1 MLKMLKIFFFM
12 LRISAQI
19 ISVICHPLLMLTY
32 MLGLLLIVNAYMFGI
47 NSASEGKL
55 LLVRV
60 FATTFILPA
69 FAIFLMYRLKLIS
82 SVNMTDKQERIGPF
96 IATGIFYLWAFRSI
110 LNDSNMPSA
119 FLIAALGTTIGLFAC
134 FLINLF
140 FKISLHATGAGGF
153 VGMVLITTWLYD
165 RGPFLMWLPFAGVC
179 TVSIN
184 TVLLVSIV
192 LAGAVG
198 TARLV
203 LGAHTS
209 KELYAGFLLGLVS
222 QYIALQFFV

>member
-1 MLKMLKIFFFM
+1 MLK
-12 LRISAQI
+12 ISAQI
-19 ISVICHPLLMLTY
+19 LSVILHPLLMLTY
-32 MLGLLLIVNAYMFGI
+32 MLGLLLIVNPYLFGI

-55 LLVRV
+55 LVIRV

-69 FAIFLMYRLKLIS
+69 FAIFLMHRLKLIS
-82 SVNMTDKQERIGPF
+82 SIEMTDKQERIGPF
-96 IATGIFYLWAFRSI
+96 IATGIFYLWVFRSV
-110 LNDSNMPSA
+110 LNDTNMPTA

-153 VGMVLITTWLYD
+153 VGMVLITMWLYSY
-165 RGPFLMWLPFAGVC
+165 GAFSMWLPFVGVC

-184 TVLLVSIV
+184 FILMLSVF

-198 TARLV
+198 SARLV

-209 KELYAGFLLGLVS
+209 KELYAGFVLGLVC
-222 QYIALQFFV
+222 QYIALQVFV

>member
-1 MLKMLKIFFFM
+1 MLK
-12 LRISAQI
+12 ISAQI
-19 ISVICHPLLMLTY
+19 LSVVLHPLLMLTY
-32 MLGLLLIVNAYMFGI
+32 MLGLLLIVNPYLFGI

-55 LLVRV
+55 LVIRV

-69 FAIFLMYRLKLIS
+69 FAIFLMYRLGLVS

-96 IATGIFYLWAFRSI
+96 IATGVFYLWVFRSV
-110 LNDSNMPSA
+110 LNDSNMPTA

-153 VGMVLITTWLYD
+153 VGMVLITMWLYSY
-165 RGPFLMWLPFAGVC
+165 GAFSVWLPFAGVC
-179 TVSIN
+179 HISIN
-184 TVLLVSIV
+184 LILMVSVL

-198 TARLV
+198 SARLL

-209 KELYAGFLLGLVS
+209 KELYAGFVLGLLAQFV
-222 QYIALQFFV
+222 ALQVFV

>member
-1 MLKMLKIFFFM
+1 MLK
-12 LRISAQI
+12 ISAQI
-19 ISVICHPLLMLTY
+19 LSVICHPLLMLTY
-32 MLGLLLIVNAYMFGI
+32 MLGLLLIVNPYLFGI
-47 NSASEGKL
+47 NNASEGKL
-55 LLVRV
+55 LMLRV
-60 FATTFILPA
+60 FITSFILPA

-82 SVNMTDKQERIGPF
+82 SLTMSDKQQRIGPF
-96 IATGIFYLWAFRSI
+96 IATGVFYLWVFISVFK
-110 LNDSNMPSA
+110 DSNMPTA

-153 VGMVLITTWLYD
+153 VGMVLITMWLYSY
-165 RGPFLMWLPFAGVC
+165 GAFAIWLPFLGVC
-179 TVSIN
+179 FVSIN
-184 TVLLVSIV
+184 AVLLVSIV

>member
-1 MLKMLKIFFFM
+1 MLK
-12 LRISAQI
+12 ISAQI
-19 ISVICHPLLMLTY
+19 LSVICHPLLMLTY
-32 MLGLLLIVNAYMFGI
+32 MLGLLLVVNPYLFGI
-47 NSASEGKL
+47 NNASEGKL
-55 LLVRV
+55 LMLRV
-60 FATTFILPA
+60 FITSFVLPA

-82 SVNMTDKQERIGPF
+82 SLTMNDKQQRIGPF
-96 IATGIFYLWAFRSI
+96 IATGVFYLWVFISVFK
-110 LNDSNMPSA
+110 DSNMPTA

-153 VGMVLITTWLYD
+153 VGMVLITMWLYSY
-165 RGPFLMWLPFAGVC
+165 GAFSIWLPFLGVC
-179 TVSIN
+179 FVSIN
-184 TVLLVSIV
+184 AVLLVSIV

>member
-1 MLKMLKIFFFM
+1 MLKIF
-12 LRISAQI
+12 AQI

-32 MLGLLLIVNAYMFGI
+32 MLGLLLMVNAYMFGI

-55 LLVRV
+55 LLIRV

-119 FLIAALGTTIGLFAC
+119 FLIAVLGTTIGLFAC

-153 VGMVLITTWLYD
+153 VGMVLITMWLYSY
-165 RGPFLMWLPFAGVC
+165 GAFSMWLPFVGVC

-184 TVLLVSIV
+184 AVLLVSIV

-198 TARLV
+198 TARMI

>member
-1 MLKMLKIFFFM
+1 MLKIT
-12 LRISAQI
+12 AQI
-19 ISVICHPLLMLTY
+19 ISVVCHPLLMLTY
-32 MLGLLLIVNAYMFGI
+32 MLGLLLIVNSYMFGI

-82 SVNMTDKQERIGPF
+82 SINMTDKQERIGPF
-96 IATGIFYLWAFRSI
+96 IATGVFYLWAFRSI

-198 TARLV
+198 TARMILN
-203 LGAHTS
+203 AHTS
-209 KELYAGFLLGLVS
+209 KELYAGFLLGLVC

>member
-1 MLKMLKIFFFM
+1 MLK
-12 LRISAQI
+12 ISAQI
-19 ISVICHPLLMLTY
+19 LSIVLHPLLMLTY
-32 MLGLLLIVNAYMFGI
+32 MLGLLLIVNPYLFGI

-55 LLVRV
+55 LVIRV

-69 FAIFLMYRLKLIS
+69 FAIFLMHRLKLIS
-82 SVNMTDKQERIGPF
+82 SIEMTDKQERIGPF
-96 IATGIFYLWAFRSI
+96 IVTGIFYLWVFRSV
-110 LNDSNMPSA
+110 LNDTNMPTA
-119 FLIAALGTTIGLFAC
+119 FLIASLGTTIGLFAC

-153 VGMVLITTWLYD
+153 VGMVLITMWLYSY
-165 RGPFLMWLPFAGVC
+165 GAFSMWLPFVGVC

-184 TVLLVSIV
+184 FILMLSVF

-198 TARLV
+198 SARLV

-209 KELYAGFLLGLVS
+209 KELYAGFVLGLVC
-222 QYIALQFFV
+222 QYIALQVFV

>member
-1 MLKMLKIFFFM
+1 MLK
-12 LRISAQI
+12 ISAQI
-19 ISVICHPLLMLTY
+19 LSVICHPLLMLTY
-32 MLGLLLIVNAYMFGI
+32 MLGLLLIVNPYLFGI

-55 LLVRV
+55 LMLRV
-60 FATTFILPA
+60 FITSFILPA

-82 SVNMTDKQERIGPF
+82 SLTMNDKQQRIGPF
-96 IATGIFYLWAFRSI
+96 IATGVFYLWVFISVFK
-110 LNDSNMPSA
+110 DSNMPTA

-153 VGMVLITTWLYD
+153 VGMVLITMWLYSY
-165 RGPFLMWLPFAGVC
+165 GAFAMWLPFLGVC
-179 TVSIN
+179 FVSIN
-184 TVLLVSIV
+184 AVLLVSIV

>member
-1 MLKMLKIFFFM
+1 MLKIT
-12 LRISAQI
+12 AQI
-19 ISVICHPLLMLTY
+19 ISVVCHPLLMLTY
-32 MLGLLLIVNAYMFGI
+32 MLGLLLIVNSYMFGI

-82 SVNMTDKQERIGPF
+82 SINMTDKQERIGPF

-198 TARLV
+198 TARMILN
-203 LGAHTS
+203 AHTS
-209 KELYAGFLLGLVS
+209 KELYAGFLLGLVC

>member
-1 MLKMLKIFFFM
+1 MLK
-12 LRISAQI
+12 ISAQI
-19 ISVICHPLLMLTY
+19 LSVICHPLLMLTY
-32 MLGLLLIVNAYMFGI
+32 MLGLLLIVNPYLFGI
-47 NSASEGKL
+47 NNASEGKL
-55 LLVRV
+55 LMLRV
-60 FATTFILPA
+60 FITSFILPA

-82 SVNMTDKQERIGPF
+82 SLTMNDKQQRIGPF
-96 IATGIFYLWAFRSI
+96 IATGVFYLWVFISVFK
-110 LNDSNMPSA
+110 DSNMPTA

-153 VGMVLITTWLYD
+153 VGMVLITMWLYSY
-165 RGPFLMWLPFAGVC
+165 GAFSMWLPFLGVC
-179 TVSIN
+179 FVSIN
-184 TVLLVSIV
+184 AVLLVSIV

>member
-1 MLKMLKIFFFM
+1 MLK
-12 LRISAQI
+12 ISAQI
-19 ISVICHPLLMLTY
+19 LSVVLHPLLMLTY
-32 MLGLLLIVNAYMFGI
+32 MLGLLLIVNPYLFGI

-55 LLVRV
+55 LVIRV

-96 IATGIFYLWAFRSI
+96 IATGVFYTWVFRSV
-110 LNDSNMPSA
+110 LNDSNMPTA

-153 VGMVLITTWLYD
+153 VGMVLITWWYYSY
-165 RGPFLMWLPFAGVC
+165 GAFSMWVPFLGVC
-179 TVSIN
+179 IVSIN
-184 TVLLVSIV
+184 AILILSIL

-198 TARLV
+198 TARLL

-209 KELYAGFLLGLVS
+209 KELYAGFLLGLVC
-222 QYIALQFFV
+222 QYAALQFFV

>member
-1 MLKMLKIFFFM
+1 MLK
-12 LRISAQI
+12 ISAQI
-19 ISVICHPLLMLTY
+19 LSVILHPLLMLTY
-32 MLGLLLIVNAYMFGI
+32 MLGLLLIVNPYLFGI

-55 LLVRV
+55 LVIRV

-69 FAIFLMYRLKLIS
+69 FAIFLMHRLKLIS
-82 SVNMTDKQERIGPF
+82 SIEMTDKQERIGPF
-96 IATGIFYLWAFRSI
+96 IATGIFYLWVFRSV
-110 LNDSNMPSA
+110 LNDTNMPTA

-140 FKISLHATGAGGF
+140 FKISIHATGAGGF
-153 VGMVLITTWLYD
+153 VGMVLITMWLYSY
-165 RGPFLMWLPFAGVC
+165 GAFSMWLPFVGVC

-184 TVLLVSIV
+184 FILMLSVL

-198 TARLV
+198 SARLV

-209 KELYAGFLLGLVS
+209 KELYAGFVLGLVC
-222 QYIALQFFV
+222 QYIALQVFV

>member
-1 MLKMLKIFFFM
+1 MLK
-12 LRISAQI
+12 ISAQI
-19 ISVICHPLLMLTY
+19 LSVICHPLLMLTY
-32 MLGLLLIVNAYMFGI
+32 MLGLLLIVNPYLFGI

-55 LLVRV
+55 LVIRV

-69 FAIFLMYRLKLIS
+69 FAIFLMHRLKLIS
-82 SVNMTDKQERIGPF
+82 SIEMTDKQERIGPF
-96 IATGIFYLWAFRSI
+96 IATGIFYLWVFRSV
-110 LNDSNMPSA
+110 LNDSNMPTA

-140 FKISLHATGAGGF
+140 FKISIHATGAGGF
-153 VGMVLITTWLYD
+153 VGMVLITMWLYSY
-165 RGPFLMWLPFAGVC
+165 GAFSMWLPFVGVC

-184 TVLLVSIV
+184 FILMLSVL

-198 TARLV
+198 SARLV

-209 KELYAGFLLGLVS
+209 KELYAGFVLGLVC
-222 QYIALQFFV
+222 QYIALQVFV

>member
-1 MLKMLKIFFFM
+1 MLK
-12 LRISAQI
+12 ISAQI
-19 ISVICHPLLMLTY
+19 LSVILHPLLMLTY
-32 MLGLLLIVNAYMFGI
+32 MLGLLLIVNPYLFGI

-55 LLVRV
+55 LVIRV

-69 FAIFLMYRLKLIS
+69 FAIFLMYRLKLVS
-82 SVNMTDKQERIGPF
+82 SLHMTDKQERIGPF
-96 IATGIFYLWAFRSI
+96 IATGIFYLWVFRSV
-110 LNDSNMPSA
+110 LNDSNMPTA

-153 VGMVLITTWLYD
+153 VGMVLITMWLYSY
-165 RGPFLMWLPFAGVC
+165 GAFSMWLPFVGVC

-184 TVLLVSIV
+184 FILMLSVF

-209 KELYAGFLLGLVS
+209 KELYAGFVLGLVC
-222 QYIALQFFV
+222 QYIALQVFI